1 MATELEVKAR
11 ERRELLDEIRKR
23 RAAAA
28 QAEGSLGAA
37 EQGQYGDV
45 GQGQQGDFD
54 DIVDQDPGNEDVTAS
69 KMTSGSPQYGMIGT
83 MGPYQEFFEQGVG
96 DETLGSRMLGL
107 ITKGK
112 LFDPVEFPSSGFGQP
127 LAAEN
132 IPILKDMDPISRGVY
147 NAVAPYVEV
156 LGEKALDVLDTAYRF
171 FGAGAADIAQLT
183 GVSEDDVN
191 EIQAAVNTA
200 IGTFIPQGNPVM
212 TAQATNQ
219 AVMSVLNATNKAK
232 RVGSDLATDL
242 MYYPEILRQEI
253 VPSLFGFKQPIPKG
267 VGAASVAE
275 LTEEF
280 VTSLKNAPLQ
290 STNLSSLDIIGPDGL
305 TYVRT
310 GKNRYMLKEDATL
323 VEKPRK
329 DRLTGTLYSYQKGD
343 NESSAITN
351 LLSMNPKNVK
361 RRDTFLKKK
370 EGTFIDTRSDRV
382 NDIQAVFQAYLD
394 ANYKKVDGVYQDVP
408 KFWKDEAKYSKFG
421 TELLQKYPE
430 LLSSE
435 KLGSIVTESKKTGI
449 KKLEFP
455 VKLLEGKQKTDRQL
469 LVAFTEQFPNLRR
482 NTDIFKELNE
492 NPEFRFVHSVARSS
506 PNLFSSSATDGFTNF
521 SKLFKEVNPNDL
533 NKPGTKYYKAFQEF
547 KEVDNVR
554 VQVNELLQPVLKKM
568 FGGTQSVQLA
578 HTYKVSKVGKE
589 KALEPL
595 AGKGG
600 EYGNYYLDFSQVNF
614 LQQEK
619 GFEKQARKIINEYN
633 KNPTIENAQKI
644 LNINEKYKESGVT
657 SIVGSPTSEVGYK
670 FGNLVPFR
678 DRLIK
683 FMDASREKFGEN
695 FFSPNDLER
704 VEEALQIIEGNPL
717 TLNLARGGL
726 ATIDYMTR
734 PLSA

>member
-69 KMTSGSPQYGMIGT
+69 KMTSGMIGT

-96 DETLGSRMLGL
+96 DETLGSRMLGT

-112 LFDPVEFPSSGFGQP
+112 LFEPPSSGFGQP
-127 LAAEN
+127 FAAEN

-147 NAVAPYVEV
+147 NAVAPY
-156 LGEKALDVLDTAYRF
+156 GEKGFDILDTAYRLG
-171 FGAGAADIAQLT
+171 GAAVADIAQLL
-183 GVSEDDVN
+183 GVKEDDVN
-191 EIQAAVNTA
+191 EIQSAVNTA
-200 IGTFIPQGNPVM
+200 VGMFIPQGNPVM

-219 AVMSVLNATNKAK
+219 AVMSVVNATNKAK
-232 RVGSDLATDL
+232 KVGSDLASDL
-242 MYYPEILRQEI
+242 KYVPEMIRGEAT
-253 VPSLFGFKQPIPKG
+253 PFLFGKQPIAG
-267 VGAASVAE
+267 SVGAQSVAE

-280 VTSLKNAPLQ
+280 VTNLKNAPLQ
-290 STNLSSLDIIGPDGL
+290 STNLSSLDVIGPDGL

-310 GKNRYMLKEDATL
+310 GKNRYMLKDDATL
-323 VEKPRK
+323 VQKPRK
-329 DRLTGTLYSYQKGD
+329 DRLTGTLYTYEKGD
-343 NESSAITN
+343 KESSAIEN
-351 LLSMNPKNVK
+351 LLSMDPTNVK
-361 RRDTFLKKK
+361 RRDTRLKQK

-408 KFWKDEAKYSKFG
+408 KFWKDEAKYSEFG
-421 TELLQKYPE
+421 AELLQKYPE

-435 KLGSIVTESKKTGI
+435 KLGSIVTESKGTGI

-455 VKLLEGKQKTDRQL
+455 VNLLEGKQKTDRQL
-469 LVAFTEQFPNLRR
+469 LVAFTEQFPDLRR

-533 NKPGTKYYKAFQEF
+533 KKPGTKYYKAFQEF
-547 KEVDNVR
+547 EKVDNVR
-554 VQVNELLQPVLKKM
+554 VQVNKLLQPVLKKM

-619 GFEKQARKIINEYN
+619 GFEKEARKIINEYN

>member
-28 QAEGSLGAA
+28 YGEGVRKAA
-37 EQGQYGDV
+37 EEGQYGDV
-45 GQGQQGDFD
+45 GQGGPKGEFD
-54 DIVDQDPGNEDVTAS
+54 DEIDQDPGNEDVTAS
-69 KMTSGSPQYGMIGT
+69 KMTSGMIGT

-96 DETLGSRMLGL
+96 DEKFGSRILGT
-107 ITKGK
+107 ITEGK
-112 LFDPVEFPSSGFGQP
+112 LFEPPSSGFGQP
-127 LAAEN
+127 YAAEN
-132 IPILKDMDPISRGVY
+132 IPILQDMDPISRGVY
-147 NAVAPYVEV
+147 NAVAPY
-156 LGEKALDVLDTAYRF
+156 GEKGFDILDTVYRLG
-171 FGAGAADIAQLT
+171 GAAVADIAQLL
-183 GVSEDDVN
+183 GVEEDDVN
-191 EIQAAVNTA
+191 EIQSAVNTA
-200 IGTFIPQGNPVM
+200 VGMFIPQGNPVM

-219 AVMSVLNATNKAK
+219 AVMSVVNATNKAK
-232 RVGSDLATDL
+232 KIGSDLKSDL
-242 MYYPEILRQEI
+242 AYVPEIIRGEI
-253 VPSLFGFKQPIPKG
+253 TPSLFGKQPIAG
-267 VGAASVAE
+267 SVGAQSVAE

-280 VTSLKNAPLQ
+280 VTNLKNAPLQ
-290 STNLSSLDIIGPDGL
+290 STNKNALDIIGPDGL
-305 TYVRT
+305 TYVRV

-323 VEKPRK
+323 NEVTRK
-329 DRLTGTLYSYQKGD
+329 DRKSGTVFSYKSEGK
-343 NESSAITN
+343 ETSAIEN
-351 LLSMNPKNVK
+351 LLSMDPTNVK
-361 RRDTFLKKK
+361 RRDTRLKQK

-382 NDIQAVFQAYLD
+382 NDIQAVLQAYLD

-408 KFWKDEAKYSKFG
+408 KFWKDEAKI
-421 TELLQKYPE
+421 ELLEKYPE
-430 LLSSE
+430 LASSE
-435 KLGSIVTESKKTGI
+435 KFNSIITESKKTKI

-455 VKLLEGKQKTDRQL
+455 VNLLEGKQKTDRQL
-469 LVAFTEQFPNLRR
+469 LVSFTEQFPNLRK
-482 NTDIFKELNE
+482 NKDIFKELNE

-619 GFEKQARKIINEYN
+619 GFEKEARKIINEYN

-657 SIVGSPTSEVGYK
+657 SIIGSPTSEVGYK

-683 FMDASREKFGEN
+683 FMDASREKFGEK

-704 VEEALQIIEGNPL
+704 VEKALQIIEGSPL

-734 PLSA
+734 PLSAQR

>member
-54 DIVDQDPGNEDVTAS
+54 DIVDQDPSNEDVTTS
-69 KMTSGSPQYGMIGT
+69 KMTSGSPKYGMIGT

-96 DETLGSRMLGL
+96 DETLGSRMLGT

-112 LFDPVEFPSSGFGQP
+112 LFELPSSGFGQP
-127 LAAEN
+127 FAAEN

-147 NAVAPYVEV
+147 NAVAPY
-156 LGEKALDVLDTAYRF
+156 GEKGFDILDTVYRLG
-171 FGAGAADIAQLT
+171 GAAVADIAQLL
-183 GVSEDDVN
+183 GVEENDVN
-191 EIQAAVNTA
+191 EIQSAVNTA
-200 IGTFIPQGNPVM
+200 VGMFIPQGNPVM

-219 AVMSVLNATNKAK
+219 AVMSVVNATNKAK
-232 RVGSDLATDL
+232 KIGSDLKSDL
-242 MYYPEILRQEI
+242 AYVPEIIRGEI
-253 VPSLFGFKQPIPKG
+253 TPSLFGKQPIAG
-267 VGAASVAE
+267 SVGAKSVAE

-280 VTSLKNAPLQ
+280 VTNLKNAPLQ
-290 STNLSSLDIIGPDGL
+290 STNLSSLDVIGPDGL

-310 GKNRYMLKEDATL
+310 GKNRYMLKDDATL
-323 VEKPRK
+323 VQKPRK
-329 DRLTGTLYSYQKGD
+329 DRLTGTLYTYEKGD
-343 NESSAITN
+343 KESSAIEN
-351 LLSMNPKNVK
+351 LLSMDSKNVK
-361 RRDTFLKKK
+361 RRDTRLKQK

-382 NDIQAVFQAYLD
+382 NDIQAVLQAYLD

-408 KFWKDEAKYSKFG
+408 KFWKDEAKYSEFG

-455 VKLLEGKQKTDRQL
+455 VNLLKGKQKTDRQL
-469 LVAFTEQFPNLRR
+469 LVAFTEQFPDLRR

-619 GFEKQARKIINEYN
+619 GFEKEARKIINEYN

-657 SIVGSPTSEVGYK
+657 SIIGSPTSEVGYK

-683 FMDASREKFGEN
+683 FMDASREKFGEK

-704 VEEALQIIEGNPL
+704 VEKALQIIEGSPL
-717 TLNLARGGL
+717 TINLAEGGL

-734 PLSA
+734 PLV

>member
-11 ERRELLDEIRKR
+11 ERKELLDEIKKR

-28 QAEGSLGAA
+28 YGEGVKKAA

-45 GQGQQGDFD
+45 GQGEKGPFD
-54 DIVDQDPGNEDVTAS
+54 DEVNQDPGNEDVTTS
-69 KMTSGSPQYGMIGT
+69 KMTSGSPKYGMIGT

-96 DETLGSRMLGL
+96 DETLGSRMLGT

-112 LFDPVEFPSSGFGQP
+112 LFEPPSSGFGQP
-127 LAAEN
+127 FAAEN

-147 NAVAPYVEV
+147 NAVAPY
-156 LGEKALDVLDTAYRF
+156 GEKGFDILDTAYRLG
-171 FGAGAADIAQLT
+171 GAAVADIAQLL
-183 GVSEDDVN
+183 GVKEDDVN
-191 EIQAAVNTA
+191 EIQSAVNTA
-200 IGTFIPQGNPVM
+200 VGMFVPQGNPVM

-219 AVMSVLNATNKAK
+219 AVTSVVNATNKAK
-232 RVGSDLATDL
+232 KIGSDLKSDL
-242 MYYPEILRQEI
+242 AYVPEIIRGEI
-253 VPSLFGFKQPIPKG
+253 TPSLFGEQRILG
-267 VGAASVAE
+267 SVGAQSVAE

-280 VTSLKNAPLQ
+280 VTKLKNSPLA
-290 STNLSSLDIIGPDGL
+290 STKPSSLDIIGPDGL

-310 GKNRYMLKEDATL
+310 GKNRYMLKDDATL
-323 VEKPRK
+323 VEKQRK
-329 DRLTGTLYSYQKGD
+329 DRPEGQFMYSYVKSEGKD
-343 NESSAITN
+343 SSPIEN
-351 LLSMNPKNVK
+351 LLSINPKEVK
-361 RRDTFLKKK
+361 RRDTRLKQR

-408 KFWKDEAKYSKFG
+408 KFWKDEAKYSEFG

-435 KLGSIVTESKKTGI
+435 KLGSIVTESRGTGI

-469 LVAFTEQFPNLRR
+469 LVAFTEQFPDLRK
-482 NTDIFKELNE
+482 NKDMFKELNE

-506 PNLFSSSATDGFTNF
+506 PNLFSSSTTDGFTNF

-533 NKPGTKYYKAFQEF
+533 NKPGTKYYKAFKEF
-547 KEVDNVR
+547 KDVDKVR
-554 VQVNELLQPVLKKM
+554 VQVNTLLQPVLKKM

-657 SIVGSPTSEVGYK
+657 SIIGSPTSEVGYK

-683 FMDASREKFGEN
+683 FMDASEEKFGRN
-695 FFSPNDLER
+695 FFSPDDYER

-717 TLNLARGGL
+717 TINLAGGGL

-734 PLSA
+734 PLV